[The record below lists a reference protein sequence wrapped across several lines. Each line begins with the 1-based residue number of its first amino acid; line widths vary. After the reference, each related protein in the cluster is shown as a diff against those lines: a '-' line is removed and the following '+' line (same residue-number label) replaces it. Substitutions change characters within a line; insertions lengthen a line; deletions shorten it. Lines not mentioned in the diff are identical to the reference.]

1 VSEFQKLSR
10 SWFVKN
16 QSARGLER
24 YLNGV
29 MPIPGY
35 WATISIASY
44 R

>member
-1 VSEFQKLSR
+1 MSLFQKLSR

-16 QSARGLER
+16 VQARMLER

-35 WATISIASY
+35 WATIKVTDY
-44 R
+44 K